1 MVHGL
6 IHPEGGHIRVPILP
20 ADKDFEGVCKFH
32 KNCLEGLCTNVS
44 IAKRFGHHVEDNVK
58 IKDDDAVWDQ
68 VGYYLGQCCA
78 NLILFL
84 SLEKIIIGGGV
95 MNREILYPLI
105 QFHCKEALNGYISHP
120 NLTSVEGL
128 EKVIVK
134 PEIEKDLGII
144 AAAIVGAGSD
154 DTI

>member
-20 ADKDFEGVCKFH
+20 SDQDFKGVCSYH
-32 KNCLEGLCTNVS
+32 GSCLEGLCTNVA
-44 IAKRFGHHVEDNVK
+44 IAKRFGHHVDDNVN
-58 IKDDDAVWDQ
+58 IKDEDDVWNR

-95 MNREILYPLI
+95 MNREILYGI
-105 QFHCKEALNGYISHP
+105 IRKYCKEALNGYISHP
-120 NLTSVEGL
+120 NLTSEEGL
-128 EKVIVK
+128 AKVIVK
-134 PEIEKDLGII
+134 PDIEKDLGII
-144 AAAIVGAGSD
+144 AAAVVGANTD
-154 DTI
+154 